1 MKGPQ
6 EIPRLIIP
14 TSGEGGSLMTTTAG
28 IPGPSA
34 LPDAVDLSRAAKLL
48 PAPVRSRAPWVLV
61 SSDILGAALTA
72 VVVGVVLPAW
82 SPRDLLALTVV
93 WPVLVAACG
102 GYTSTLGVP
111 HALRPRTLARSAA
124 MLALFAWPVLAI
136 TPRLVPGRTA
146 DSARSLVLLVVLLP
160 LFSVMLRAAMRP
172 LAVPT
177 TRRVVMVGD
186 ATALHHMLREARRE
200 TETRHTDLLPVA
212 VCLAGDDPLDTAEL
226 AGSWADITILN
237 GTDELTTQVHAL
249 GADAVVV
256 APGGRIAHAELRRWA
271 AWFQDHEV
279 ELLICSGLRDVA
291 PYRLG
296 RSALGGMHLLQ
307 VKPASIRGI
316 SHLLKA
322 ALDRVAGACLLLLFG
337 PLLLVLGFLIRR
349 ESPGPALY
357 TQVRVGLNGDP
368 FTVYKLRSMRQDA
381 DVVLDELSE
390 ENESDRSGVL
400 FKMRQDPRI
409 TRLGSVLRKY
419 SLDELPQL
427 INVVRGE
434 MSLIGPRPALP
445 SEVDEY
451 PADLCRRLAVKPGL
465 TGLWQVS
472 GRSDLSW
479 EDTVRYDLAYVDNWS
494 WALDFRIAVRTVSAV
509 IGHKGAY

>member
-1 MKGPQ
+1 
-6 EIPRLIIP
+6 
-14 TSGEGGSLMTTTAG
+14 
-28 IPGPSA
+28 
-34 LPDAVDLSRAAKLL
+34 
-48 PAPVRSRAPWVLV
+48 
-61 SSDILGAALTA
+61 
-72 VVVGVVLPAW
+72 
-82 SPRDLLALTVV
+82 
-93 WPVLVAACG
+93 
-102 GYTSTLGVP
+102 
-111 HALRPRTLARSAA
+111 
-124 MLALFAWPVLAI
+124 
-136 TPRLVPGRTA
+136 
-146 DSARSLVLLVVLLP
+146 
-160 LFSVMLRAAMRP
+160 
-172 LAVPT
+172 
-177 TRRVVMVGD
+177 
-186 ATALHHMLREARRE
+186 MLREARRE
-200 TETRHTDLLPVA
+200 TETRRTDLLPVA

-226 AGSWADITILN
+226 AGNWDDMPIWQ

-256 APGGRIAHAELRRWA
+256 APGGGIGPAELRRWA
-271 AWFQDHEV
+271 AWFQDHDV
-279 ELLICSGLRDVA
+279 ELMISSGLRDVA

-307 VKPASIRGI
+307 VKPASIRGV

-322 ALDRVAGACLLLLFG
+322 ALDRVAGAFLLALFAPMLLT
-337 PLLLVLGFLIRR
+337 LAVLVRR
-349 ESPGPALY
+349 ESPGAALY
-357 TQVRVGLNGDP
+357 TQIRVGRNGNR
-368 FTVYKLRSMRQDA
+368 FKVYKLRSMRQDA
-381 DVVLDELSE
+381 DEALEVLAD

-409 TRLGSVLRKY
+409 TRIGAVLRKY

-445 SEVDEY
+445 DEVDRY

-479 EDTVRYDLAYVDNWS
+479 DDTVRYDLAYVDNWS